1 MKPAPFEYFFAK
13 DIRDA
18 LGSLKE
24 HGESAKVLAGG
35 QSLMPLM
42 NMRLARPEYIVD
54 INRVPGLSGI
64 QEAGGVLKIGSMTR
78 YRELESS
85 QLVRSKCPIL
95 AETIRHIGHVQI
107 RTRGTIG
114 GSTAHADPAAE
125 IPGIITLL
133 DGKIKLEK
141 LDGERVLSAEEF
153 FLSYLTTSLDPA
165 EMIIEIE
172 LPTMSPKMGWSFMEQ
187 SLRRGDFA
195 LAGAGVTVEL
205 KDDLETCMVARI
217 VFIGV
222 DDKPVRGTLIEEC
235 LLGRPMNDLA
245 IEEAG
250 ELVENI
256 IDPESDI
263 HAGVEYR
270 LNLSKVI
277 LKRALKE
284 AKKRAQEKASP

>member
-1 MKPAPFEYFFAK
+1 
-13 DIRDA
+13 
-18 LGSLKE
+18 
-24 HGESAKVLAGG
+24 
-35 QSLMPLM
+35 
-42 NMRLARPEYIVD
+42 
-54 INRVPGLSGI
+54 
-64 QEAGGVLKIGSMTR
+64 
-78 YRELESS
+78 
-85 QLVRSKCPIL
+85 
-95 AETIRHIGHVQI
+95 
-107 RTRGTIG
+107 
-114 GSTAHADPAAE
+114 
-125 IPGIITLL
+125 
-133 DGKIKLEK
+133 

>member
-13 DIRDA
+13 DIKGA
-18 LGSLKE
+18 LGFLKE
-24 HGESAKVLAGG
+24 HGESAKILAGG
-35 QSLMPLM
+35 QSLTPLM

-54 INRVPGLSGI
+54 INGVPGLSGI
-64 QEAGGVLKIGSMTR
+64 QEAGGALKIGSMTR
-78 YRELESS
+78 YRELETSH
-85 QLVRSKCPIL
+85 LIRSKCPIL

-133 DGKIKLEK
+133 DGKIRSEK

-153 FLSYLTTSLDPA
+153 FLSYLTTSLDPT
-165 EMIIEIE
+165 EMIMEIE
-172 LPTMSPKMGWSFMEQ
+172 LPFMPPKMGWSFMEQ
-187 SLRRGDFA
+187 SLRQGDFA

-205 KDDLETCMVARI
+205 KDDHETCMCARI

-222 DDKPVRGTLIEEC
+222 DAKPVRGTLIEEY

-250 ELVENI
+250 ELVEKI

-277 LKRALKE
+277 LKRALVDAKE
-284 AKKRAQEKASP
+284 RAQDKA

>member
-13 DIRDA
+13 DIRGA
-18 LGSLKE
+18 LGFLKE
-24 HGESAKVLAGG
+24 HGESAKILAGG

-54 INRVPGLSGI
+54 INGVPGLSVI

-78 YRELESS
+78 YRELEAS

-125 IPGIITLL
+125 IPGIIALL
-133 DGKIKLEK
+133 GGKIRLEK
-141 LDGERVLSAEEF
+141 LDGERALSAEEF

-165 EMIIEIE
+165 EMIMEIE
-172 LPTMSPKMGWSFMEQ
+172 LPTMPPKMGWSFMEQ

-205 KDDLETCMVARI
+205 KDDHETCIGARI

-222 DDKPVRGTLIEEC
+222 DAKPVRGTLIEEY
-235 LLGRPMNDLA
+235 LFGRPMNDLS

-263 HAGVEYR
+263 HASVEYR

-277 LKRALKE
+277 LKRALVE
-284 AKKRAQEKASP
+284 ARQRAQDKADL